1 MNISSRT
8 RSIRSGLAAL
18 LCLVSTGSAAVT
30 TWVEPTDAANGS
42 STVPTGTTYTSNLG
56 IVFKTGS
63 SGTFS
68 MDWLRL
74 SLTSGTSGATSFS
87 VQLRNTDSETPYV
100 GVAGT
105 TLHVSDTIN
114 FSIPTPT
121 NTPFD
126 VTFTAADAPNLMG
139 FTMQPNTAY
148 ALMIN
153 SASSSFA
160 LRRTQG
166 YADGTTNGKYTVT
179 NGFSVLDTFRNNT
192 PNYANTSGSYPT
204 FHMAFGGTSTP
215 SAVPEPAG
223 AGAALLLGSAGMAL
237 VRRRKR

>member
-1 MNISSRT
+1 MNMPTRT
-8 RSIRSGLAAL
+8 RSIRSSLAAL
-18 LCLVSTGSAAVT
+18 LCLVTTGSAALT
-30 TWVEPTDAANGS
+30 TWVEPSDAANGS
-42 STVPTGTTYTSNLG
+42 SSIPTQTSYTSNLG

-68 MDWLRL
+68 MDWLRF
-74 SLTSGTSGATSFS
+74 SLTSGGTGSASFNVELRNATS
-87 VQLRNTDSETPYV
+87 EIPYE

-105 TLHVSDTIN
+105 TLHASDTLT
-114 FSIPTPT
+114 FSRPLTT

-126 VTFTAADAPNLMG
+126 VSFTEAEAPNLMT
-139 FTMQPNTAY
+139 FMLQPNTAY

-153 SASSSFA
+153 SASTSVA

-166 YADGTTNGKYTVT
+166 YANGTTNDEYTVS
-179 NGFSVLDTFRNNT
+179 NGFAVLDTFRNNT
-192 PNYANTSGSYPT
+192 PNYSNNTNSYVT
-204 FHMAFGGTSTP
+204 FHMAFGANAP

-223 AGAALLLGSAGMAL
+223 AGAVLLLGSAGMAL

>member
-1 MNISSRT
+1 MNIPSHT

-30 TWVEPTDAANGS
+30 TWVEPTDAANS
-42 STVPTGTTYTSNLG
+42 NVTVPTGTAYTSNLG

-74 SLTSGTSGATSFS
+74 ALFSVNSGAASFS
-87 VQLRNTDSETPYV
+87 VQLRNTDSETPYA

-105 TLHVSDTIN
+105 TLHASDTIN
-114 FSIPTPT
+114 FTRPTPT
-121 NTPFD
+121 STRFD

-139 FTMQPNTAY
+139 YTMQPNTAY

-153 SASSSFA
+153 SASTNFG
-160 LRRTQG
+160 LYRTTG
-166 YADGTTNGKYTVT
+166 YANGTTNGKYTVT

-192 PNYANTSGSYPT
+192 ANYTNTSGSYPT
-204 FHMAFGGTSTP
+204 FHMAFGANAP

>member
-1 MNISSRT
+1 
-8 RSIRSGLAAL
+8 
-18 LCLVSTGSAAVT
+18 
-30 TWVEPTDAANGS
+30 
-42 STVPTGTTYTSNLG
+42 
-56 IVFKTGS
+56 
-63 SGTFS
+63 

-74 SLTSGTSGATSFS
+74 SLTSGNSGAASFS
-87 VQLRNTDSETPYV
+87 VQLRNTDSETPYA

-121 NTPFD
+121 NTAFD

-153 SASSSFA
+153 SASPSFA
-160 LRRTQG
+160 LRRTSG

-192 PNYANTSGSYPT
+192 PNYSNATGSYPT
-204 FHMAFGGTSTP
+204 FHMAFGANAP

>member
-1 MNISSRT
+1 MNIPSRT

-18 LCLVSTGSAAVT
+18 LCLVATGSAAVT

-42 STVPTGTTYTSNLG
+42 SSVPTSTTYTSNLG

-74 SLTSGTSGATSFS
+74 SLTSGTSGAASFS

-105 TLHVSDTIN
+105 TLHASDTIN
-114 FSIPTPT
+114 FTRPTPI

-139 FTMQPNTAY
+139 YTMQPNTAY

-153 SASSSFA
+153 SASPSFA

-179 NGFSVLDTFRNNT
+179 YGFSVLDTFRNNT
-192 PNYANTSGSYPT
+192 ENYSNSAGSYPS
-204 FHMAFGGTSTP
+204 FHIAFGANAP

>member
-1 MNISSRT
+1 MNIPSRAS
-8 RSIRSGLAAL
+8 SIRSSLAAL
-18 LCLVSTGSAAVT
+18 LCLVTTGSAALT
-30 TWVEPTDAANGS
+30 TWVEPTDPANGS
-42 STVPTGTTYTSNLG
+42 SSIPAGTTYTSNLG

-68 MDWLRL
+68 MDWLRF
-74 SLTSGTSGATSFS
+74 SLTSGSTGSASFKVELRNATS
-87 VQLRNTDSETPYV
+87 DTPYE
-100 GVAGT
+100 GVAGA
-105 TLHVSDTIN
+105 TLHASDTLN
-114 FSIPTPT
+114 LSLPVTT

-126 VTFTAADAPNLMG
+126 VSFTGTEAPNLMG
-139 FTMQPNTAY
+139 FTLQPNTAY
-148 ALMIN
+148 ALMVN
-153 SASSSFA
+153 SASPGVA

-166 YADGTTNGKYTVT
+166 YANGTTNSKYTVT

-192 PNYANTSGSYPT
+192 PNYSNATGSYPT
-204 FHMAFGGTSTP
+204 FHMAFGANAP